1 MQSSLPP
8 LPPLSAVQS
17 ITIPSDLDAV
27 RSKLV
32 QLIDVL
38 STLLAQ
44 LHYLSLT
51 SPEPSTA
58 HPGILPY
65 TDLLNRY
72 NLVLSHVS
80 SLGALLSSQNDS
92 REKER
97 KGKDK
102 GRDPKKEKWSASAVA
117 PAIQVEAD
125 RDWIVGMLL
134 RTKQVRSH
142 CWLAKRL
149 VLSLSSWSSSSLG
162 AHSMPLC
169 FARRGHVRLHKSR
182 HTKPTCSGH
191 CQRHSTTPRP
201 TNKLWRH
208 MTN

>member
-80 SLGALLSSQNDS
+80 SLGALLSSHGDP
-92 REKER
+92 REKDR
-97 KGKDK
+97 KGKDR
-102 GRDPKKEKWSASAVA
+102 GRDPRKEKWDASAVA
-117 PAIQVEAD
+117 PATQVEAD
-125 RDWIVGMLL
+125 RDWVVGTLL
-134 RTKQVRSH
+134 RTKQVRLRGTAPRESVYS
-142 CWLAKRL
+142 LVPAGNPADLRL
-149 VLSLSSWSSSSLG
+149 PRVL
-162 AHSMPLC
+162 C
-169 FARRGHVRLHKSR
+169 RLLKLK
-182 HTKPTCSGH
+182 HTKPTCSAH
-191 CQRHSTTPRP
+191 CHHRSMTRKPTLRRWQRI
-201 TNKLWRH
+201 TN
-208 MTN
+208 

>member
-1 MQSSLPP
+1 MQSALPP
-8 LPPLSAVQS
+8 LPSLSAVQS

-72 NLVLSHVS
+72 NLVLSHVASLS
-80 SLGALLSSQNDS
+80 SFLSSQSDP

-102 GRDPKKEKWSASAVA
+102 GRDPKKEKWDASLVA
-117 PAIQVEAD
+117 PAVPVETD
-125 RDWIVGMLL
+125 RDWIVGTLL
-134 RTKQVRSH
+134 RTKQASRAYEGPRAVLADVLDFA
-142 CWLAKRL
+142 CWLTPVTCLDRHL
-149 VLSLSSWSSSSLG
+149 
-162 AHSMPLC
+162 
-169 FARRGHVRLHKSR
+169 KSR
-182 HTKPTCSGH
+182 RIKPNCSNH
-191 CQRHSTTPRP
+191 YRRHSVMQRHTSQR
-201 TNKLWRH
+201 WRLI
-208 MTN
+208 TS